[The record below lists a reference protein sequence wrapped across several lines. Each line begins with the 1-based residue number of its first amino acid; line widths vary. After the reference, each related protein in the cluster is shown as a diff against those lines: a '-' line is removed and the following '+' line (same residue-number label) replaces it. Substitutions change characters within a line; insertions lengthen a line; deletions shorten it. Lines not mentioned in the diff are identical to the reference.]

1 MGKKPSNQKAF
12 EKGFWS
18 KKDVKDTYL
27 NERKQYIWNKD
38 YFERTLL
45 PLFAL
50 EEDSKVVDVG
60 CGLGFF
66 TEMLSVYLPK
76 GKVRGIDL
84 DSKLI
89 DEAQKRVGMHR
100 GRESLEFQTGDAY
113 NLPLPKGFADF
124 TICQTLLMHLKDP
137 AKAINEM
144 KRITKKGGIVSAIE
158 RDYMGMTSFDT
169 GMEKLSLPLEK
180 RLLLRKADMLID
192 EGKRSLGR
200 GDNEIGS
207 KVPILFHRN
216 GLQILDVR
224 VIDKVFWLIP
234 PYEGHELE
242 LKQYAQSPEKWV
254 EHLASGITLWLAGEQ
269 KKNGTNIML

>member
-1 MGKKPSNQKAF
+1 
-12 EKGFWS
+12 
-18 KKDVKDTYL
+18 
-27 NERKQYIWNKD
+27 
-38 YFERTLL
+38 
-45 PLFAL
+45 
-50 EEDSKVVDVG
+50 
-60 CGLGFF
+60 
-66 TEMLSVYLPK
+66 MLSVYLPK

-169 GMEKLSLPLEK
+169 GMERLSLPLEK

-254 EHLASGITLWLAGEQ
+254 EQLGIRDHFMVGGGTEEEWNEYYALTREIFDIQRQQIESASFASIAIVPATITVARRP
-269 KKNGTNIML
+269 